1 MRLDLVFKKF
11 NKLYPTSQVGFR
23 LHPIRGSLK
32 LCVYP
37 MNLSS
42 RAVAAALLLA
52 GGMTAFAQKPTFRSD
67 TRTVALYAT
76 VTDDKKRL
84 IPDLVQQDFEI
95 FDNDKPQAVDLFLN
109 EVQPITVV
117 VMMDTS
123 ASMTGNLKL
132 LAQAAEQFLIRL
144 LPKDKGM
151 VGAFNDKIEFFPAT
165 FTSDRDRLIASLKE
179 LDFGNPTRLYDA
191 VAASMDRLHKIDG
204 RRVVLVFTDGDD
216 TGSRE
221 NVGSVLE
228 SARTNDVMIYAIGLR
243 SDYFN
248 GSRQVRSKPDGGLRR
263 LAEET
268 GGGYFELEATSDLA
282 PTFTRVAQELHSQY
296 VLGFTPSSLDGKIH
310 RLSVRTKRPATTVRA
325 RRSYL
330 ASAETN

>member
-1 MRLDLVFKKF
+1 MELRR
-11 NKLYPTSQVGFR
+11 G
-23 LHPIRGSLK
+23 PI
-32 LCVYP
+32 
-37 MNLSS
+37 
-42 RAVAAALLLA
+42 AAALLLA
-52 GGMTAFAQKPTFRSD
+52 GGVAALAQQPTFRSD

-76 VTDDKKRL
+76 VTDDRKRL
-84 IPDLVQQDFEI
+84 IPDLMQEDFEI
-95 FDNDKPQAVDLFLN
+95 FDNDKPQAVDLFVN

-117 VMMDTS
+117 VMLDTS
-123 ASMTGNLKL
+123 ASMTGSLKL
-132 LAQAAEQFLIRL
+132 LEQAAEQFLIRM

-165 FTSDRDRLIASLKE
+165 FTGDRDRLIASLKE

-191 VAASMDRLHKIDG
+191 IAASMDRLHMVDG

-221 NVGSVLE
+221 GVGSVLE
-228 SARTNDVMIYAIGLR
+228 AARANEVMIYAIGLR

-268 GGGYFELEATSDLA
+268 GGGYFELEASSDLA

-296 VLGFTPSSLDGKIH
+296 VLGFTPSVLDGKVH
-310 RLSVRTKRPATTVRA
+310 RLSVRTKRPGTTVRA
-325 RRSYL
+325 RRSYV
-330 ASAETN
+330 ASTETN